1 MRTDKEIS
9 ELLELHYGIP
19 TDPNLVEELRSC
31 YLTPQTINCTACDK
45 PFGDRLSLRQH
56 FRDVHIRDFY

>member
-19 TDPNLVEELRSC
+19 TDPNLVEELRSRVC
-31 YLTPQTINCTACDK
+31 FK
-45 PFGDRLSLRQH
+45 LRRQ
-56 FRDVHIRDFY
+56 RI

>member
-19 TDPNLVEELRSC
+19 TDPNLVEELRS
-31 YLTPQTINCTACDK
+31 YYVNKVVELTPQNISWWVTVEPVGIEAACVA
-45 PFGDRLSLRQH
+45 H
-56 FRDVHIRDFY
+56 H